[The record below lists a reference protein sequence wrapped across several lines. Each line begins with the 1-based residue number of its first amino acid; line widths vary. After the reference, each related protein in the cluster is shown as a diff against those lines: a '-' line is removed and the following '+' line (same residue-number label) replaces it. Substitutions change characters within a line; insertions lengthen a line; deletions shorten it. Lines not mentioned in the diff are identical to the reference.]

1 MYVSESD
8 KKGSLVCVG
17 PGMTLGVHITQRC
30 RKLIENAD
38 LVFTSCHP
46 IMESWI
52 ALMNEDVRSLQG
64 MYGENK
70 DRRIT
75 YREML
80 EAITQEVR
88 AGKQVVGAFYGHP
101 GVFARVPHQAV
112 KQLRSEGY
120 SARMEPGISAEDCLY
135 ADMGID
141 PGDYGCQH
149 YEASQVVFYERRLD
163 PSAYLILW
171 QIALAGDIS
180 VSKRVSSPDE
190 RKILVRILSENYPL
204 THPVALYECPT
215 LITDKVRIEW
225 ITLEALPEADLTPVT
240 TLVVPPSVKMKPAT
254 QIKEEIIS
262 LNQ

>member
-1 MYVSESD
+1 MEE
-8 KKGSLVCVG
+8 KQGTLVCVG
-17 PGMTLGVHITQRC
+17 PGMTLGAHITQRC
-30 RKLIENAD
+30 RKLIENAEV
-38 LVFTSCHP
+38 VFTSCHP

-52 ALMNEDVRSLQG
+52 SLMNKDVRSLQG

-80 EAITQEVR
+80 DAIMQEIR
-88 AGKQVVGAFYGHP
+88 NGKQVVGAFYGHP

-112 KQLRSEGY
+112 QQARKEGFR
-120 SARMEPGISAEDCLY
+120 ARMEPGISAEDCLY

-163 PSAYLILW
+163 PSAYLVLW

-180 VSKRVSSPDE
+180 ISKRLSSPEE
-190 RKILVRILSENYPL
+190 RQILVRILSENYPL
-204 THPVALYECPT
+204 THRVALYECPT
-215 LITDKVRIEW
+215 LITDKVRMDW
-225 ITLEALPEADLTPVT
+225 ITLGELPEADLTPVT
-240 TLVVPPSVKMKPAT
+240 TLVVPPAVKMKEAKD
-254 QIKEEIIS
+254 IKKEIIA

>member
-1 MYVSESD
+1 MSEND
-8 KKGSLVCVG
+8 KQGSLVCVG
-17 PGMTLGVHITQRC
+17 PGMTLGAHITQRC
-30 RKLIENAD
+30 RKQIENAEV
-38 LVFTSCHP
+38 VFTNCHP
-46 IMESWI
+46 IMEEWI
-52 ALMNEDVRSLQG
+52 SLMNKDVRSLQG
-64 MYGENK
+64 LYGENK

-80 EAITQEVR
+80 EAIMQEVR
-88 AGKQVVGAFYGHP
+88 EGKQVVGAFYGHP

-112 KQLRSEGY
+112 NQARKEGY
-120 SARMEPGISAEDCLY
+120 RARMEPGISAEDCLY

-180 VSKRVSSPDE
+180 IAKRLSSKEE
-190 RKILVRILSENYPL
+190 REVLVRLLSNDYPL
-204 THPVALYECPT
+204 SHRVALYECPT
-215 LITDKVRIEW
+215 LITDNVRIDW
-225 ITLEALPEADLTPVT
+225 ITLGELPEADLTPVT
-240 TLVVPPSVKMKPAT
+240 TLVVPPAKKMQAA
-254 QIKEEIIS
+254 INIRDEINA

>member
-1 MYVSESD
+1 MSE
-8 KKGSLVCVG
+8 KEKQGSLVCVG
-17 PGMTLGVHITQRC
+17 PGMTLGAHITQRC
-30 RKLIENAD
+30 RKQIENAEV
-38 LVFTSCHP
+38 VFTNCHP
-46 IMESWI
+46 IMEEWI
-52 ALMNEDVRSLQG
+52 SLMNKDVRSLQG
-64 MYGENK
+64 LYGENK

-80 EAITQEVR
+80 EAIMQEVR
-88 AGKQVVGAFYGHP
+88 EGKQVVGAFYGHP

-112 KQLRSEGY
+112 NQARKEGY
-120 SARMEPGISAEDCLY
+120 RARMEPGISAEDCLY

-180 VSKRVSSPDE
+180 IAKRLSSKEE
-190 RKILVRILSENYPL
+190 REVLVRLLSNDYPL
-204 THPVALYECPT
+204 SHRVALYECPT
-215 LITDKVRIEW
+215 LITDNVRIDW
-225 ITLEALPEADLTPVT
+225 ITLGELPEADLTPVT
-240 TLVVPPSVKMKPAT
+240 TLVVPPAKKMQAA
-254 QIKEEIIS
+254 INIRDEINA